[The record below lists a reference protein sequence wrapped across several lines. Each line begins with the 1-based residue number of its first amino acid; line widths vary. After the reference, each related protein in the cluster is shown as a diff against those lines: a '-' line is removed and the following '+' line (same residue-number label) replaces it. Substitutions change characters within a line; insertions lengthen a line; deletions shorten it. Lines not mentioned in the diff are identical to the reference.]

1 MIKKTPLKTWCI
13 ANFYKYA
20 IFEVEAGALRWL
32 EAMPTTPGLV
42 TRTAENEHILHIL
55 LENDCTSYNKFI
67 QKVR

>member
-20 IFEVEAGALRWL
+20 IFEVDAGGLSWL
-32 EAMPTTPGLV
+32 EAVPTTPGLV
-42 TRTAENEHILHIL
+42 TRSAENECILRIL
-55 LENDCTSYNKFI
+55 LENDCASHNKFI